1 MAQVAGFEERFT
13 VVGLLL
19 AYLDQSFRT
28 YTHIDGRISTL
39 YEALKLFKCFLE
51 NQQDIQALTA
61 FTEIERRELET
72 VKMAEKITVDQA
84 SEQEWALER
93 LESYSFSLKENHILE
108 KTEGM
113 ACVREWFHQD
123 LEERQ
128 VIITKISA
136 ELEHTFRFVQDSF
149 GEEQEMV
156 LFVTGLSKNEKA
168 MEFISSHGCDTYFKY
183 SEILLYREKEDE
195 LRSAC
200 LEMTGGSDP
209 HHGS

>member
-1 MAQVAGFEERFT
+1 MVSPGF
-13 VVGLLL
+13 G
-19 AYLDQSFRT
+19 
-28 YTHIDGRISTL
+28 G
-39 YEALKLFKCFLE
+39 
-51 NQQDIQALTA
+51 
-61 FTEIERRELET
+61 ET
-72 VKMAEKITVDQA
+72 
-84 SEQEWALER
+84 R
-93 LESYSFSLKENHILE
+93 YHN
-108 KTEGM
+108 
-113 ACVREWFHQD
+113 
-123 LEERQ
+123 
-128 VIITKISA
+128 KISA

-200 LEMTGGSDP
+200 LEMTGESDP